1 MSSDTLDK
9 IYDVFLSFNDDAKRS
24 FTGNLYNALR
34 HKKIKTYFLD
44 KNDDSDEDYDQLSPS
59 DLKAIQGS
67 KISIVVLSQYYA
79 SSSRCT
85 DELGII
91 LECMR
96 MKNQLVWPILY
107 KADISNVRPE
117 EDGAD
122 QVRTY
127 FNMKPKFSSDSDER
141 VQRRKQALWE
151 VSNLNRRLYRGT
163 DDECEYDFIQNIVE
177 SVVKSLPH
185 YDIFISFTGE
195 DTRHSFTG
203 VLYHALHREG
213 FKIFMDDEELE
224 GGNQISKTLLESIE
238 KSRLSIV
245 VFSENYA
252 YSSWCLDELDKI
264 IECMKTNNQLVL
276 PIFYKVEPLDVSNQT
291 NSYGHAMIAHEN
303 RFGKES
309 EKVQKWRSTLSEIG
323 FLEGEHVKE
332 NEYEFEFI
340 KKIVQKAID
349 IEQNM

>member
-1 MSSDTLDK
+1 MNLDLLHIFIMSSDTIDK
-9 IYDVFLSFNDDAKRS
+9 IYDVFLSFNDDTKRS

-34 HKKIKTYFLD
+34 HKKIKTYFLE
-44 KNDDSDEDYDQLSPS
+44 KNDDSEDYDQLSPS

-91 LECMR
+91 LECMS

-163 DDECEYDFIQNIVE
+163 DDE
-177 SVVKSLPH
+177 
-185 YDIFISFTGE
+185 
-195 DTRHSFTG
+195 
-203 VLYHALHREG
+203 
-213 FKIFMDDEELE
+213 
-224 GGNQISKTLLESIE
+224 
-238 KSRLSIV
+238 
-245 VFSENYA
+245 
-252 YSSWCLDELDKI
+252 
-264 IECMKTNNQLVL
+264 
-276 PIFYKVEPLDVSNQT
+276 
-291 NSYGHAMIAHEN
+291 
-303 RFGKES
+303 
-309 EKVQKWRSTLSEIG
+309 
-323 FLEGEHVKE
+323 
-332 NEYEFEFI
+332 
-340 KKIVQKAID
+340 
-349 IEQNM
+349 